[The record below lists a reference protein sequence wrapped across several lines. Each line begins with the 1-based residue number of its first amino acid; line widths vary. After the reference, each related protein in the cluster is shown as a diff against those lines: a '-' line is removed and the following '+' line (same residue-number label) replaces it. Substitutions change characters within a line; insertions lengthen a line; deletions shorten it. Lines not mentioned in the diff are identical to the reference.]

1 LAEDGLDV
9 EGEEVFGGLD
19 GAWGFGGGEGEV
31 FEVFLDGLEGLGWEE
46 FAVFVEEFE
55 GVPAGGVVGG
65 GEEESACGAEGGNS

>member
-1 LAEDGLDV
+1 MAWMWRERRFSAV
-9 EGEEVFGGLD
+9 LD

-55 GVPAGGVVGG
+55 GVQPAGLWRR
-65 GEEESACGAEGGNS
+65 